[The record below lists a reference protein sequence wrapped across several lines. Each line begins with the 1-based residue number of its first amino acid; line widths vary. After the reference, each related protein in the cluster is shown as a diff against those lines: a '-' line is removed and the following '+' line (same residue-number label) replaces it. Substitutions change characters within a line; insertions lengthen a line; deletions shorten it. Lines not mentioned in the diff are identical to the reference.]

1 MLQQETLTY
10 SFVCIYLLTTAFCF
24 YVFMLRQQIE
34 QAVIALIKKVTGV
47 DIELMA
53 FTSSADTA
61 VISIASKAALAGI
74 KAFLF
79 LHGLLAAMLV
89 AGVLVELI

>member
-10 SFVCIYLLTTAFCF
+10 SFVCLYLLVTAFCF

-34 QAVIALIKKVTGV
+34 QAVIALIRKVTGV
-47 DIELMA
+47 NIEMLA
-53 FTSSADTA
+53 FTSSAGTA
-61 VISIASKAALAGI
+61 IAFKAALAGI

>member
-10 SFVCIYLLTTAFCF
+10 SFVCIYLLVTAFCF

-34 QAVIALIKKVTGV
+34 QAVIALIRKVTGV

-53 FTSSADTA
+53 FTSSAGKA
-61 VISIASKAALAGI
+61 IAFKAALAGI
-74 KAFLF
+74 KAFLYT
-79 LHGLLAAMLV
+79 HGLLAAMLV

>member
-10 SFVCIYLLTTAFCF
+10 SFVCLYFLVTAFCF

-34 QAVIALIKKVTGV
+34 QAVIALIKKITGV

-53 FTSSADTA
+53 FTSSAGA
-61 VISIASKAALAGI
+61 AIASKAALAGI

-89 AGVLVELI
+89 VGVLVELI

>member
-10 SFVCIYLLTTAFCF
+10 SFVCLYLLVTAFCF

-34 QAVIALIKKVTGV
+34 QAVIALIHKVTGV

-53 FTSSADTA
+53 FTSSAGK
-61 VISIASKAALAGI
+61 SIAFKAALAGI

-89 AGVLVELI
+89 AGVIVELI

>member
-10 SFVCIYLLTTAFCF
+10 SFVCIYLLVTAFCF
-24 YVFMLRQQIE
+24 YVSMLRQQIE
-34 QAVIALIKKVTGV
+34 QSVIALIHKVTGV

-53 FTSSADTA
+53 FTDTTI
-61 VISIASKAALAGI
+61 ISIASKAALAGI

-89 AGVLVELI
+89 AGAIVELI

>member
-10 SFVCIYLLTTAFCF
+10 SFVCLYFLVTAFCF

-34 QAVIALIKKVTGV
+34 QALIALIRKITGV

-53 FTSSADTA
+53 FTSSAGIA
-61 VISIASKAALAGI
+61 IASKAALAGI
-74 KAFLF
+74 KAFLYT
-79 LHGLLAAMLV
+79 HGLLAAMLV
-89 AGVLVELI
+89 AGVVVELI

>member
-10 SFVCIYLLTTAFCF
+10 SFVCIYLLATAFCF

-34 QAVIALIKKVTGV
+34 QAVIALIRKVTGV

-53 FTSSADTA
+53 FTSSAGTA
-61 VISIASKAALAGI
+61 IASKAALAGI

>member
-10 SFVCIYLLTTAFCF
+10 SFVCLYLLVTAFCF

-34 QAVIALIKKVTGV
+34 KAVIALIRKITGV
-47 DIELMA
+47 DIEILA
-53 FTSSADTA
+53 FTSSTGTA
-61 VISIASKAALAGI
+61 IAFKAALAGI
-74 KAFLF
+74 KAFMF

>member
-10 SFVCIYLLTTAFCF
+10 SFVCLYLLATAFCF

-34 QAVIALIKKVTGV
+34 QAVIALIHKVTGV
-47 DIELMA
+47 DIELLA
-53 FTSSADTA
+53 FTSSAGTA
-61 VISIASKAALAGI
+61 IALKAALAGI

-89 AGVLVELI
+89 AGVIVELI